1 MNLTTAMIVRNEAG
15 YLEECLRSIQS
26 VSDQIVIV
34 DTGSTDSTLEIARK
48 YKADIYH
55 FDWVDDFAAARNES
69 LKYAKG
75 NWVLCIDAD
84 ERLEPESVEELKKI
98 IKSSDKS
105 SYFRVSIRNQ
115 TGEKNHYN
123 ITSTHRLFPN
133 FMGIE
138 FTGRIHEQILTSA
151 REKGLQEKNSTITL
165 YHLGYLNYSDPYS
178 SKSKRNYK
186 LLKKSLGEHPKNA
199 YNHFT
204 FAQHLDLTGNLN
216 EALKHYTTALNLN
229 QFGQSE
235 RAILLN
241 AIANTLIKLK
251 KYSEAQRYCRQSIR
265 LAREQVSAYYQ
276 LYKIGMLSDDQSV
289 AIDGLRALIDAG
301 FLEKDFR
308 TLLYSDLQID
318 RQIVIFTLA
327 NLLLK
332 NGRLSEALECYS
344 EVPDYFSLNEKNYRQ
359 AINIALKLN
368 NLKLAIIYL
377 EDLNN
382 RFGLPLAD
390 TKIQAMLY
398 IKEKKYPEAINV
410 LKDILQ
416 QEPKNQDIIRKL
428 AALYSATGQSGA
440 AAELI
445 ARTM

>member
-1 MNLTTAMIVRNEAG
+1 MCIR
-15 YLEECLRSIQS
+15 
-26 VSDQIVIV
+26 
-34 DTGSTDSTLEIARK
+34 DS
-48 YKADIYH
+48 
-55 FDWVDDFAAARNES
+55 
-69 LKYAKG
+69 
-75 NWVLCIDAD
+75 
-84 ERLEPESVEELKKI
+84 
-98 IKSSDKS
+98 
-105 SYFRVSIRNQ
+105 
-115 TGEKNHYN
+115 
-123 ITSTHRLFPN
+123 
-133 FMGIE
+133 
-138 FTGRIHEQILTSA
+138 
-151 REKGLQEKNSTITL
+151 
-165 YHLGYLNYSDPYS
+165 
-178 SKSKRNYK
+178 
-186 LLKKSLGEHPKNA
+186 
-199 YNHFT
+199 
-204 FAQHLDLTGNLN
+204 
-216 EALKHYTTALNLN
+216 
-229 QFGQSE
+229 
-235 RAILLN
+235 
-241 AIANTLIKLK
+241 
-251 KYSEAQRYCRQSIR
+251 
-265 LAREQVSAYYQ
+265 YQ

-332 NGRLSEALECYS
+332 NGRLSEAFECYS
-344 EVPDYFSLNEKNYRQ
+344 EVPDYFSLNEQNYRQ

-377 EDLNN
+377 EDLKN

-416 QEPKNQDIIRKL
+416 QEPQNQDIIRKL